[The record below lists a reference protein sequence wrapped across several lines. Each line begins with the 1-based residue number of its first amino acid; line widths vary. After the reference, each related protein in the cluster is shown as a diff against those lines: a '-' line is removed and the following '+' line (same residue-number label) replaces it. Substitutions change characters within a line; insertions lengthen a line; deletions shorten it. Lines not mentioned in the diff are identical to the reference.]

1 MRLKLDWYEG
11 SLPFQKG
18 LIWIPSY
25 KEDKHAAL
33 LFWAS
38 SSTFVVIQ
46 NSQLFFKK
54 KK

>member
-1 MRLKLDWYEG
+1 MRLKLDWYEE
-11 SLPFQKG
+11 SLPFQKV

-25 KEDKHAAL
+25 KEGKYGAL

-38 SSTFVVIQ
+38 LSTFVVIQ